1 VSSRSHD
8 RQLRTAAR
16 WSIEHWTLDTSPRFI
31 NRETETQ
38 MNTDKK
44 KEKKS
49 TLRPWLVDVVVDN
62 LR

>member
-1 VSSRSHD
+1 
-8 RQLRTAAR
+8 
-16 WSIEHWTLDTSPRFI
+16 
-31 NRETETQ
+31 